1 MHQGFPVRALISG
14 ISGQDGAYLAELLL
28 SKGYEVYG
36 LKRRSS
42 TDSLERLRALRID
55 DKVKVL
61 YGDMTDQSS
70 LREAVRV
77 SRPDEVYNLAA
88 QTFVMSSFD
97 TPVST
102 FEVNALGVIHLLDIL
117 KGTDTRFYQA
127 STSEMFGGMHP
138 ESQSETTPFNP
149 RSPYAV
155 AKAAAHYAT
164 INYRQAYGLHASCGI
179 LFNHESPLRGE
190 EFVTKK
196 IADAVRR
203 INHGTQHK
211 LVLGNLDAYRDWGH
225 ARDYV
230 YAMWLMLQQD
240 KPDDYVIATGKTH
253 SVREFAQRCFESVGL
268 YYRDFVEID
277 DKLFRP
283 SEVPV
288 LCGDPRKAKEVL
300 GWEATTTFQQLID
313 EMVFDRLKAVA

>member
-1 MHQGFPVRALISG
+1 MRALITG
-14 ISGQDGAYLAELLL
+14 ISGQDSAYLAQLLL
-28 SKGYEVYG
+28 RKGYEVYG

-42 TDSLERLRALRID
+42 TDSLERLRILGIER
-55 DKVKVL
+55 KVKIL

-77 SRPDEVYNLAA
+77 SAPHEVYNLAA

-102 FEVNALGVIHLLDIL
+102 FEVNAVGVIHLLEIL

-127 STSEMFGGMHP
+127 STSEMFGGMQA

-164 INYRQAYGLHASCGI
+164 VNYREAYGLHASCGI
-179 LFNHESPLRGE
+179 LFNHESRLRGE

-196 IADAVRR
+196 IADAALR
-203 INHGTQHK
+203 IKNGDQHVLK
-211 LVLGNLDAYRDWGH
+211 LGNMDACRDWGH

-230 YAMWLMLQQD
+230 HAMWLMLQQD
-240 KPDDYVIATGKTH
+240 KPDDYVIATGETH
-253 SVREFAQRCFESVGL
+253 SVREFADKCFSAVNLNYED
-268 YYRDFVEID
+268 YID
-277 DKLFRP
+277 IDKNLLRP

-288 LCGDPRKAKEVL
+288 LCGNPSKARYRL
-300 GWEATTTFQQLID
+300 GWYASVDFQGLVND
-313 EMVFDRLKAVA
+313 MMYDGLKAVA